1 MTELSTIAALEN
13 GMRECVVSEFRVGQR
28 YLSETETELGLGM
41 ITQAEGRHLTVMFPA
56 TGEVRLYSAQDAPL
70 ARYQLQVQQ
79 QGKHADGWS
88 FTIQEL
94 TESQGIV
101 TYHGL
106 RDDNQE
112 SVVVPETQL
121 SHQVDSNPAL
131 TRLLAGQADRLDM
144 YQLRCE
150 AGEHLAHHQASE
162 VAGLLGV
169 RTHLL
174 PHQLYIAKTV
184 ADRYHPRVLLA
195 DEVGLGKTIE
205 AGMIIKRRL
214 TTGRSQRA
222 LIVVPESLMH
232 QWLVE
237 LRRRFALNFTLFD
250 DERCE
255 QAEADSENPFLT
267 EQHIII
273 SSRFMHESRW
283 NEALLDAEFDL
294 LIIDEAHHL
303 QPDAPEFSAIK
314 DLCEAV
320 PSLLLLTAT
329 PEQEGAEGH
338 FQRLQLLDPDRFSD
352 FASFQQEQAHYKEL
366 AEQAESVTDPAE
378 LDDLLDKHGT
388 GRVMFRNRR
397 ADIGGFPERHFHPVE
412 LDECEPDEDMPW
424 WMEDPRIDW
433 LLEHIKQN
441 RSEKALLICKTAEQ
455 VLDLSEALRVLAGVH
470 AATFHE
476 GMTLTERDRSA
487 AFFASEED
495 GSPIL
500 LCSEIGSEGR
510 NFQFVHQLILFDLP
524 ANPDLLEQRIG
535 RLDRIGQQQDIDI
548 YLPYCRGSAEAILLP
563 WYEQGMNAFTQC
575 NAIGRKLYDA
585 FGAEIEQA
593 ITEQQPLSSELLE
606 QTKELHKTWLEHNRE
621 GQDKLQALNACR
633 PETAEKIIEQIH
645 SDSDTDTLADFMIAF
660 FDRFGV
666 NNEVLD
672 EERWFIRPGE
682 HMRVGSLP
690 GLPDDGI
697 TITFDR
703 VTALNLEDTDFLSWD
718 HPMVQ
723 AALELLTA
731 DDFGSTC
738 VAELKNP
745 AIPAGSWFLEL
756 DFASI
761 VPAPKAAALQEF
773 CPLQSLRLLF
783 NGQGQELSAK
793 VSRELLDQQSN
804 FIDKKT
810 ARQVLRQLRDAAQKL
825 IQSGQQQAR
834 KWQQEQLEQVRQEAT
849 AALQHERQRLLD
861 LQKKNPSVRSSEIEA
876 INWREEQITAALESP
891 QLSLQAVRILVNNH

>member
-303 QPDAPEFSAIK
+303 QPDAPEFSAVK
-314 DLCEAV
+314 SLCEAV

-366 AEQAESVTDPAE
+366 AEQAESVTDSAE

-412 LDECEPDEDMPW
+412 LDECEPDDDMPW

-633 PETAEKIIEQIH
+633 PETAGKIIEQIH

-703 VTALNLEDTDFLSWD
+703 VTALNFEDTDFLSWD

>member
-1 MTELSTIAALEN
+1 M
-13 GMRECVVSEFRVGQR
+13 SEFRVGQR
-28 YLSETETELGLGM
+28 YLSETETELGLGL
-41 ITQAEGRHLTVMFPA
+41 ITQAEGRHITVMFPA
-56 TGEVRLYSAQDAPL
+56 TGEVRLYSVQEAPL

-79 QGKHADGWS
+79 QGKHAEDWH
-88 FTIQEL
+88 FTIQQL

-101 TYHGL
+101 TYHGV
-106 RDDNQE
+106 REDTQE

-131 TRLLAGQADRLDM
+131 TRLLAGQADRLDL

-150 AGEHLAHHQASE
+150 ASDHLARHQSSP

-214 TTGRSQRA
+214 TTGRSDRV

-255 QAEADSENPFLT
+255 QAQDDSDNPFLT
-267 EQHIII
+267 EQHVII
-273 SSRFMHESRW
+273 SSRFMVESRW
-283 NEALLDAEFDL
+283 RTALAEAEFDL
-294 LIIDEAHHL
+294 LVIDEAHHL
-303 QPDAPEFSAIK
+303 QPDSPEFSTATA
-314 DLCEAV
+314 LCEAIPGV
-320 PSLLLLTAT
+320 LLLTAT

-352 FASFQQEQAHYKEL
+352 FSSFQEEQTHYKAL
-366 AEQAESVTDPAE
+366 AQTAESINDAAA
-378 LDDLLDKHGT
+378 LDELLDKHGT

-397 ADIGGFPERHFHPVE
+397 NDIGGFPTRHFHPVH
-412 LDECEPDEDMPW
+412 LDAADLDDDMPW
-424 WMEDPRIDW
+424 WMEDPRVEW
-433 LLEHIKQN
+433 LLDHIKQN
-441 RSEKALLICKTAEQ
+441 RSEKALLICKTADQ
-455 VLDLSEALRVLAGVH
+455 VLDLAEALRVLAGVH

-510 NFQFVHQLILFDLP
+510 NFQFVQQLILFDLP
-524 ANPDLLEQRIG
+524 TNPDLLEQRIG
-535 RLDRIGQQQDIDI
+535 RLDRIGQQDDIHI
-548 YLPYCRGSAEAILLP
+548 YLPYCEGSAESILLP
-563 WYEQGMNAFTQC
+563 WYDKGMNAFERC

-585 FGAEIEQA
+585 LGAQVEQSLA
-593 ITEQQPLSSELLE
+593 AGAPLSEALLQE
-606 QTKELHKTWLEHNRE
+606 TIDRHNTWLKYNRE

-633 PETAEKIIEQIH
+633 PEQAHQIIEQIH
-645 SDSDTDTLADFMIAF
+645 AYSDTDTLADFMIAF

-666 NNEVLD
+666 HNEVLD
-672 EERWFIRPGE
+672 EERWFVQPGE

-697 TITFDR
+697 TITCDR
-703 VTALNLEDTDFLSWD
+703 VTALNFEDTDFLSWD

-723 AALELLTA
+723 AALELLTS

-756 DFASI
+756 DFASL

-773 CPLQSLRLLF
+773 CPAQSVRLLF
-783 NGQGQELSAK
+783 NGHGQELAGK
-793 VSRELLDQQSN
+793 VSRELLDQQAN

-810 ARQVLRQLRDAAQKL
+810 ARQILRQLREPAQKL
-825 IQSGQQQAR
+825 IQQGQEKAR
-834 KWQQEQLEQVRQEAT
+834 DWQHKQLEHIKKQ
-849 AALQHERQRLLD
+849 ALQALHSERERLLD
-861 LQKKNPSVRSSEIEA
+861 LRQKNPSVRSSEIDA
-876 INWREEQITAALESP
+876 INWREEQVVDALKRP
-891 QLSLQAVRILVNNH
+891 QLSLQAVRILVNSH

>member
-1 MTELSTIAALEN
+1 M
-13 GMRECVVSEFRVGQR
+13 SEFRVGQR
-28 YLSETETELGLGM
+28 YLSETETELGLGL
-41 ITQAEGRHLTVMFPA
+41 ITQAEGRHITVMFPA
-56 TGEVRLYSAQDAPL
+56 TGEVRLYSVQEAPL

-79 QGKHADGWS
+79 QGKHAEDWH
-88 FTIQEL
+88 FTIQQL

-101 TYHGL
+101 TYHGV
-106 RDDNQE
+106 REDTQE
-112 SVVVPETQL
+112 PVVVPETQL

-131 TRLLAGQADRLDM
+131 TRLLAGQADRLDL

-150 AGEHLAHHQASE
+150 ASEHLARHQSSP

-214 TTGRSQRA
+214 TTGRSDRV

-255 QAEADSENPFLT
+255 QAQDDSDNPFLT
-267 EQHIII
+267 EQHVII
-273 SSRFMHESRW
+273 SSRFMVESRW
-283 NEALLDAEFDL
+283 RTALAEAEFDL
-294 LIIDEAHHL
+294 LVIDEAHHL
-303 QPDAPEFSAIK
+303 QPDSPEFSTATA
-314 DLCEAV
+314 LCEAI
-320 PSLLLLTAT
+320 PSVLLLTAT
-329 PEQEGAEGH
+329 PEQEGAKGH

-352 FASFQQEQAHYKEL
+352 FSSFQEEQTHYKAL
-366 AEQAESVTDPAE
+366 AQKAESINDTAA
-378 LDDLLDKHGT
+378 LDELLDKHGT

-397 ADIGGFPERHFHPVE
+397 SDIGGFPTRHFHPIP
-412 LDECEPDEDMPW
+412 LDAADLDEDMPW
-424 WMEDPRIDW
+424 WMEDPRVEW
-433 LLEHIKQN
+433 LLDHIKQN

-455 VLDLSEALRVLAGVH
+455 VLDLAEALRVLAGVH

-510 NFQFVHQLILFDLP
+510 NFQFVQQLILFDLP
-524 ANPDLLEQRIG
+524 TNPDLLEQRIG
-535 RLDRIGQQQDIDI
+535 RLDRIGQQDDIHI
-548 YLPYCRGSAEAILLP
+548 YLPYCEGSAEAILLP
-563 WYEQGMNAFTQC
+563 WYDKGMNAFERC

-585 FGAEIEQA
+585 LGTQVEQSLA
-593 ITEQQPLSSELLE
+593 ARKPLSEALLQE
-606 QTKELHKTWLEHNRE
+606 TIDRHNTWLEHNRE

-633 PETAEKIIEQIH
+633 PEQANQIIEQIH
-645 SDSDTDTLADFMIAF
+645 AFSDTDALADFMIAF

-666 NNEVLD
+666 HNEVLD
-672 EERWFIRPGE
+672 EERWFVQPGE

-697 TITFDR
+697 TITCDR
-703 VTALNLEDTDFLSWD
+703 VTALNFEDTDFLSWD

-723 AALELLTA
+723 AALELLTS

-756 DFASI
+756 DFASL

-773 CPLQSLRLLF
+773 CPAQSVRLLF
-783 NGQGQELSAK
+783 NGQGQELASK
-793 VSRELLDQQSN
+793 VSRELLDQQAN

-810 ARQVLRQLRDAAQKL
+810 ARQILRQLREPAQQL
-825 IQSGQQQAR
+825 IQQGQENARNWQQKQLERIKQQA
-834 KWQQEQLEQVRQEAT
+834 
-849 AALQHERQRLLD
+849 LQTLHSERDRLLE
-861 LQKKNPSVRSSEIEA
+861 LREKNPSVRSSEIDA
-876 INWREEQITAALESP
+876 VNWREEHVVDALKRP
-891 QLSLQAVRILVNNH
+891 QLSLQAVRILVNSH

>member
-1 MTELSTIAALEN
+1 M
-13 GMRECVVSEFRVGQR
+13 SEFRVGQR

-56 TGEVRLYSAQDAPL
+56 TGEVRLYSAQEAPL

-101 TYHGL
+101 TYHGV

-303 QPDAPEFSAIK
+303 QPDAPEFSAVK
-314 DLCEAV
+314 NLCEAV

-352 FASFQQEQAHYKEL
+352 FASFQEEQAHYKEL
-366 AEQAESVTDPAE
+366 AEQAESVTDSAK

-524 ANPDLLEQRIG
+524 TNPDLLEQRIG

-563 WYEQGMNAFTQC
+563 WYEQGMNAFTEC

-593 ITEQQPLSSELLE
+593 IAEQQPLSVKLLE
-606 QTKELHKTWLEHNRE
+606 QTKELHKTWLERNRE

-690 GLPDDGI
+690 GLPDDGV
-697 TITFDR
+697 TVTFDR
-703 VTALNLEDTDFLSWD
+703 ITALNFEDTDFLSWD

-810 ARQVLRQLRDAAQKL
+810 ARQILRQLRDAAQKL

-834 KWQQEQLEQVRQEAT
+834 NWQQKQLEKVKQEAI